1 MLCFLAVGSFAQLV
15 DQLNKFRLNLG
26 EILMCIQL
34 LRPNKNIDAT
44 ESILLVPKQF
54 AEDALHVIAIH
65 GSTRRFFPD
74 DQTHTSMFQRIRH
87 VMYDQE
93 LSCNTLAEI
102 KNG

>member
-93 LSCNTLAEI
+93 LS
-102 KNG
+102 